1 MQNINVKV
9 DEMNLHDYVMESFDR
24 ICDLT
29 PGRINSLNFILGN
42 VSAKFV
48 NVGLFKSVF
57 KVNNFE
63 EIVKVLTDMDRFD
76 EMHTFGLLCRED
88 VLKDQN
94 SISSVNI
101 GLVKKA

>member
-42 VSAKFV
+42 VSGKFV
-48 NVGLFKSVF
+48 NVGLFKAVF

-76 EMHTFGLLCRED
+76 EMHTFGLLCRRE
-88 VLKDQN
+88 VEKEV
-94 SISSVNI
+94 STASAI
-101 GLVKKA
+101 GSTLIK